1 MFPSIKYI
9 ANTFIEGWEIF
20 ISTLAINAYTATNI
34 IVLRLFTNDVIV
46 GYYGAA
52 NKIIDSIKGILNP
65 ISLAIFPYI
74 SQQVIIN
81 NLLKKEDVKSRMI
94 HLSCF

>member
-1 MFPSIKYI
+1 M
-9 ANTFIEGWEIF
+9 GIF

-74 SQQVIIN
+74 SQQVSIN
-81 NLLKKEDVKSRMI
+81 KSNAILFIRKVLKYYSIFDLL
-94 HLSCF
+94 CFCLICIFR